1 MTLQE
6 FNTNF
11 DLLYNNIA
19 SNQAPGLD
27 EYEKSVFLT
36 NAQLELVKNYFNPKG
51 NKYQEGF
58 DQSPKRQ
65 LDFSTITDLMVY
77 NITDA
82 LPNNVVR
89 FNEDS
94 IVFSYNDN
102 FLFIIQELATVTDS
116 VTGTDKNVN
125 IRGITNVEYM
135 MAMNKPYKY
144 PFKHEGWRIIHNTGV
159 RKLELLLS
167 YGDHLKS
174 YKIRYIKRPTPII
187 LTDLNEG
194 SYLGS
199 GLTIDGLS
207 TPTPCILDE
216 SMHAEIVQR
225 AVELAKMSYDSQNV
239 QENIIQAGART
250 E

>member
-77 NITDA
+77 NIEDA
-82 LPNNVVR
+82 LGGDVVK
-89 FNEDS
+89 FNAGS
-94 IVFSYNDN
+94 IVFPYNDN
-102 FLFIIQELATVTDS
+102 FLFII
-116 VTGTDKNVN
+116 
-125 IRGITNVEYM
+125 
-135 MAMNKPYKY
+135 
-144 PFKHEGWRIIHNTGV
+144 
-159 RKLELLLS
+159 
-167 YGDHLKS
+167 
-174 YKIRYIKRPTPII
+174 
-187 LTDLNEG
+187 
-194 SYLGS
+194 
-199 GLTIDGLS
+199 
-207 TPTPCILDE
+207 
-216 SMHAEIVQR
+216 
-225 AVELAKMSYDSQNV
+225 
-239 QENIIQAGART
+239 
-250 E
+250 

>member
-65 LDFSTITDLMVY
+65 LDFSTITDLVVY
-77 NITDA
+77 NNTDA

-94 IVFSYNDN
+94 IVFPYNDN

-116 VTGTDKNVN
+116 VTGRDKNVN

-144 PFKHEGWRIIHNTGV
+144 HFKHEGWRIIHNTDD

-167 YGDHLKS
+167 YGDRLKS

-187 LTDLNEG
+187 LTDL
-194 SYLGS
+194 SSL
-199 GLTIDGLS
+199 GLTIDGIS
-207 TPTPCILDE
+207 TPTDCILDE
-216 SMHAEIVQR
+216 AMHAEIVQR

>member
-19 SNQAPGLD
+19 SNHAPGLD

-77 NITDA
+77 SITDA
-82 LPNNVVR
+82 LSNVVK

-94 IVFSYNDN
+94 IVFPYNDD

-116 VTGTDKNVN
+116 VTRTDKNVN

-144 PFKHEGWRIIHNTGV
+144 PFKHEGWRIIHNTGD

-167 YGDHLKS
+167 YGDRLKS

-187 LTDLNEG
+187 LTDL
-194 SYLGS
+194 SPL
-199 GLTIDGLS
+199 GLTIDGIS
-207 TPTPCILDE
+207 APTDCILDE
-216 SMHAEIVQR
+216 AMHAEIVQR

>member
-65 LDFSTITDLMVY
+65 LDFSTITDLKVY

-82 LPNNVVR
+82 LSNVTK
-89 FNEDS
+89 FNDDS
-94 IVFSYNDN
+94 IVFPYDDN

-116 VTGTDKNVN
+116 VTGTNKNVN

-144 PFKHEGWRIIHNTGV
+144 PFKHEGWRIIHNTND

-167 YGDHLKS
+167 YGDRLKS

-187 LTDLNEG
+187 LTDL
-194 SYLGS
+194 SSL
-199 GLTIDGLS
+199 GLTIDGIS
-207 TPTPCILDE
+207 TPTDCILDE

>member
-77 NITDA
+77 NIMDA
-82 LPNNVVR
+82 LPNVVK

-94 IVFSYNDN
+94 IVFPYNDN

-116 VTGTDKNVN
+116 VTRTDKNVN

-144 PFKHEGWRIIHNTGV
+144 PFKHEGWRIIHNTDD

-167 YGDHLKS
+167 YGDRLKS

-187 LTDLNEG
+187 LTDL
-194 SYLGS
+194 SSL
-199 GLTIDGLS
+199 GLTIDGIS
-207 TPTPCILDE
+207 TPTDCILDE
-216 SMHAEIVQR
+216 AMHAEIVQR

>member
-65 LDFSTITDLMVY
+65 LDFSTITDLQVY

-82 LPNNVVR
+82 LTDVVK

-94 IVFSYNDN
+94 IVFHYNDD

-116 VTGTDKNVN
+116 VTLTDKNVN

-144 PFKHEGWRIIHNTGV
+144 PFKHEGWRIIHNTDD

-167 YGDHLKS
+167 YGDSLIS

-187 LTDLNEG
+187 LTDL
-194 SYLGS
+194 SPL
-199 GLTIDGLS
+199 GLTIDGIS
-207 TPTPCILDE
+207 APTECILDE
-216 SMHAEIVQR
+216 AMHAEIVQR

>member
-65 LDFSTITDLMVY
+65 LDFSTITDLLVY
-77 NITDA
+77 SPTNA
-82 LPNNVVR
+82 LSNVTK

-94 IVFSYNDN
+94 IVFPYNDD

-116 VTGTDKNVN
+116 VTGRYKNVN

-167 YGDHLKS
+167 YGDRFES

-187 LTDLNEG
+187 LTDLTPI
-194 SYLGS
+194 
-199 GLTIDGLS
+199 GLTIDGIS
-207 TPTPCILDE
+207 TPTDCILDE
-216 SMHAEIVQR
+216 AMHAEIVQR

>member
-65 LDFSTITDLMVY
+65 LDFSTITDLQVY

-82 LPNNVVR
+82 LTDVVK

-94 IVFSYNDN
+94 IVFPYNDN

-116 VTGTDKNVN
+116 VTMASKNIN
-125 IRGITNVEYM
+125 IRSITNVEYM

-144 PFKHEGWRIIHNTGV
+144 PFKHEGWRIIHNTDD

-167 YGDHLKS
+167 YGDRLRS

-187 LTDLNEG
+187 LTDL
-194 SYLGS
+194 LPL
-199 GLTIDGLS
+199 GLTIDGIS
-207 TPTPCILDE
+207 DPTDCILDE
-216 SMHAEIVQR
+216 AMHAEIVQR

>member
-19 SNQAPGLD
+19 SNRAPGLD

-65 LDFSTITDLMVY
+65 LDFSTITDLKVY

-82 LPNNVVR
+82 LPNVVK

-94 IVFSYNDN
+94 IVFPYDDN
-102 FLFIIQELATVTDS
+102 FLFIIQELATVIDS
-116 VTGTDKNVN
+116 VTGTNKNVN
-125 IRGITNVEYM
+125 IRSITNVEYM

-144 PFKHEGWRIIHNTGV
+144 PFKHEGWRIIHTTND

-167 YGDHLKS
+167 YGDRLRS

-187 LTDLNEG
+187 LTDL
-194 SYLGS
+194 SSL
-199 GLTIDGLS
+199 GLTIDGVS
-207 TPTPCILDE
+207 TPTDCILDE
-216 SMHAEIVQR
+216 AMHAEIVQR

>member
-1 MTLQE
+1 MTLEE

-65 LDFSTITDLMVY
+65 LDFSTITELQVY

-82 LPNNVVR
+82 LTNVVK

-94 IVFSYNDN
+94 IVFPYNDN

-116 VTGTDKNVN
+116 VTGTYKNIN
-125 IRGITNVEYM
+125 IRSITNVEYM

-144 PFKHEGWRIIHNTGV
+144 PFKHEGWRIIHNTDD

-167 YGDHLKS
+167 YGDRLKS

-187 LTDLNEG
+187 LTDL
-194 SYLGS
+194 SPLK
-199 GLTIDGLS
+199 IDGIS
-207 TPTPCILDE
+207 TPTECILDE
-216 SMHAEIVQR
+216 AMHAEIVQR

>member
-51 NKYQEGF
+51 NNYQEGF

-65 LDFSTITDLMVY
+65 LDFSTITDLKVY

-82 LPNNVVR
+82 LPNVVK

-94 IVFSYNDN
+94 IVFPYDDN
-102 FLFIIQELATVTDS
+102 FLFLI
-116 VTGTDKNVN
+116 
-125 IRGITNVEYM
+125 
-135 MAMNKPYKY
+135 
-144 PFKHEGWRIIHNTGV
+144 
-159 RKLELLLS
+159 
-167 YGDHLKS
+167 
-174 YKIRYIKRPTPII
+174 
-187 LTDLNEG
+187 
-194 SYLGS
+194 
-199 GLTIDGLS
+199 
-207 TPTPCILDE
+207 
-216 SMHAEIVQR
+216 
-225 AVELAKMSYDSQNV
+225 
-239 QENIIQAGART
+239 
-250 E
+250 

>member
-65 LDFSTITDLMVY
+65 LDFSTITDLKVY

-82 LPNNVVR
+82 LTNVVK

-94 IVFSYNDN
+94 IVFPYDDN
-102 FLFIIQELATVTDS
+102 FLFLIQELATVVDS
-116 VTGTDKNVN
+116 VTGTNKNIN
-125 IRGITNVEYM
+125 IRSITNVEYM

-144 PFKHEGWRIIHNTGV
+144 PFKHEGWRIIHNTDD

-167 YGDHLKS
+167 YGDRLRS

-187 LTDLNEG
+187 LTDL
-194 SYLGS
+194 SPL
-199 GLTIDGLS
+199 GLTIDGIS
-207 TPTPCILDE
+207 DPTDCILDE
-216 SMHAEIVQR
+216 AMHAEIVQR

>member
-36 NAQLELVKNYFNPKG
+36 KAQLELVKNYFNPKG

-77 NITDA
+77 SITDA
-82 LPNNVVR
+82 LPITNALPDINTNPSTRPPLSQTVVK

-94 IVFSYNDN
+94 IVFPYNDN
-102 FLFIIQELATVTDS
+102 FLFII
-116 VTGTDKNVN
+116 
-125 IRGITNVEYM
+125 
-135 MAMNKPYKY
+135 
-144 PFKHEGWRIIHNTGV
+144 
-159 RKLELLLS
+159 
-167 YGDHLKS
+167 
-174 YKIRYIKRPTPII
+174 
-187 LTDLNEG
+187 
-194 SYLGS
+194 
-199 GLTIDGLS
+199 
-207 TPTPCILDE
+207 
-216 SMHAEIVQR
+216 
-225 AVELAKMSYDSQNV
+225 
-239 QENIIQAGART
+239 
-250 E
+250 

>member
-65 LDFSTITDLMVY
+65 LDFSTITDLQVY

-82 LPNNVVR
+82 LTDVVK

-94 IVFSYNDN
+94 IVFPYNDN

-116 VTGTDKNVN
+116 VTRASKNIN
-125 IRGITNVEYM
+125 IRSITNVEYM

-144 PFKHEGWRIIHNTGV
+144 PFKHEGWRIIHNTDD

-167 YGDHLKS
+167 YGDSLIS

-187 LTDLNEG
+187 LTDL
-194 SYLGS
+194 SPL
-199 GLTIDGLS
+199 GLTIDGIS
-207 TPTPCILDE
+207 APTDCILDVA
-216 SMHAEIVQR
+216 MHAEIVQR

>member
-1 MTLQE
+1 MTLPE

-94 IVFSYNDN
+94 IVFPYNDN
-102 FLFIIQELATVTDS
+102 FLFII
-116 VTGTDKNVN
+116 
-125 IRGITNVEYM
+125 
-135 MAMNKPYKY
+135 
-144 PFKHEGWRIIHNTGV
+144 
-159 RKLELLLS
+159 
-167 YGDHLKS
+167 
-174 YKIRYIKRPTPII
+174 
-187 LTDLNEG
+187 
-194 SYLGS
+194 
-199 GLTIDGLS
+199 
-207 TPTPCILDE
+207 
-216 SMHAEIVQR
+216 
-225 AVELAKMSYDSQNV
+225 
-239 QENIIQAGART
+239 
-250 E
+250 

>member
-65 LDFSTITDLMVY
+65 LDFSTITDLLVY
-77 NITDA
+77 SPTNA
-82 LPNNVVR
+82 LSNVTK

-94 IVFSYNDN
+94 IVFPYNDN
-102 FLFIIQELATVTDS
+102 FLFIIQVLATVTDS
-116 VTGTDKNVN
+116 VTGRDKNVN
-125 IRGITNVEYM
+125 IRSITNVEYM

-167 YGDHLKS
+167 YGDRLIS

-187 LTDLNEG
+187 LTDL
-194 SYLGS
+194 SSL
-199 GLTIDGLS
+199 GLTIDGIS
-207 TPTPCILDE
+207 TPTDCILDE

>member
-1 MTLQE
+1 MNLQE

-94 IVFSYNDN
+94 IVFRYNDN
-102 FLFIIQELATVTDS
+102 FLFVTSSIPWLMRGGLYDGTSASGVFATS
-116 VTGTDKNVN
+116 
-125 IRGITNVEYM
+125 RS
-135 MAMNKPYKY
+135 A
-144 PFKHEGWRIIHNTGV
+144 
-159 RKLELLLS
+159 
-167 YGDHLKS
+167 
-174 YKIRYIKRPTPII
+174 
-187 LTDLNEG
+187 
-194 SYLGS
+194 GS
-199 GLTIDGLS
+199 GS
-207 TPTPCILDE
+207 PPP
-216 SMHAEIVQR
+216 QPP
-225 AVELAKMSYDSQNV
+225 
-239 QENIIQAGART
+239 AG
-250 E
+250 

>member
-65 LDFSTITDLMVY
+65 LDFSTITDLQVY

-82 LPNNVVR
+82 LTNVVK
-89 FNEDS
+89 FNEES
-94 IVFSYNDN
+94 IVFPYNDN

-116 VTGTDKNVN
+116 VTGTAKNIN
-125 IRGITNVEYM
+125 IRSITNVEYM

-144 PFKHEGWRIIHNTGV
+144 PFKHEGWRIIHTTDD

-167 YGDHLKS
+167 YGDRLRS

-187 LTDLNEG
+187 LTDL
-194 SYLGS
+194 SKL
-199 GLTIDGLS
+199 GLTIDGIS
-207 TPTPCILDE
+207 APTDCILDE
-216 SMHAEIVQR
+216 AMHAEIVQR

>member
-82 LPNNVVR
+82 LPNNVMR

-94 IVFSYNDN
+94 IVFPYNDN

-116 VTGTDKNVN
+116 VTRTDKNVN
-125 IRGITNVEYM
+125 IRSITNVEYM

-144 PFKHEGWRIIHNTGV
+144 PFKHEGWRIIHNTDD

-167 YGDHLKS
+167 YGDRLKS

-187 LTDLNEG
+187 LTDL
-194 SYLGS
+194 SPL
-199 GLTIDGLS
+199 GLTIDGIS
-207 TPTPCILDE
+207 TPTDCILDE
-216 SMHAEIVQR
+216 AMHAEIVQR

>member
-82 LPNNVVR
+82 LPNEDNPQNVVK

-94 IVFSYNDN
+94 IVFPYNDN
-102 FLFIIQELATVTDS
+102 FLFII
-116 VTGTDKNVN
+116 
-125 IRGITNVEYM
+125 
-135 MAMNKPYKY
+135 
-144 PFKHEGWRIIHNTGV
+144 
-159 RKLELLLS
+159 
-167 YGDHLKS
+167 
-174 YKIRYIKRPTPII
+174 
-187 LTDLNEG
+187 
-194 SYLGS
+194 
-199 GLTIDGLS
+199 
-207 TPTPCILDE
+207 
-216 SMHAEIVQR
+216 
-225 AVELAKMSYDSQNV
+225 
-239 QENIIQAGART
+239 
-250 E
+250 

>member
-19 SNQAPGLD
+19 SNRAPGLD

-65 LDFSTITDLMVY
+65 LDFSTITDLKVY

-82 LPNNVVR
+82 LPNVVK

-94 IVFSYNDN
+94 IVFPYDDN
-102 FLFIIQELATVTDS
+102 FLFIIQELATVIDS
-116 VTGTDKNVN
+116 VTGTNKNVN
-125 IRGITNVEYM
+125 IRSITNVEYM

-144 PFKHEGWRIIHNTGV
+144 PFKHEGWRIIHTTDD

-167 YGDHLKS
+167 YGDRLRS

-187 LTDLNEG
+187 LTDL
-194 SYLGS
+194 SSL
-199 GLTIDGLS
+199 GLTIDGVS
-207 TPTPCILDE
+207 TPTDCILDE
-216 SMHAEIVQR
+216 AMHAEIVQR

>member
-65 LDFSTITDLMVY
+65 LDFSTITDLKVY

-82 LPNNVVR
+82 LPNKVVR

-94 IVFSYNDN
+94 IVFPYNDN
-102 FLFIIQELATVTDS
+102 FLFII
-116 VTGTDKNVN
+116 
-125 IRGITNVEYM
+125 
-135 MAMNKPYKY
+135 
-144 PFKHEGWRIIHNTGV
+144 
-159 RKLELLLS
+159 
-167 YGDHLKS
+167 
-174 YKIRYIKRPTPII
+174 
-187 LTDLNEG
+187 
-194 SYLGS
+194 
-199 GLTIDGLS
+199 
-207 TPTPCILDE
+207 
-216 SMHAEIVQR
+216 
-225 AVELAKMSYDSQNV
+225 
-239 QENIIQAGART
+239 
-250 E
+250 

>member
-65 LDFSTITDLMVY
+65 LDFSTITDLKVY

-82 LPNNVVR
+82 LSNVTK
-89 FNEDS
+89 FNDDS
-94 IVFSYNDN
+94 IVFRYDDN

-116 VTGTDKNVN
+116 VTGRDKNVN
-125 IRGITNVEYM
+125 IRSITNVEYM

-144 PFKHEGWRIIHNTGV
+144 PFKHEGWRIIHNTDD

-167 YGDHLKS
+167 YGDSFKS

-187 LTDLNEG
+187 LTDL
-194 SYLGS
+194 SSL
-199 GLTIDGLS
+199 GLTIDGIS
-207 TPTPCILDE
+207 TPTDCILDE

>member
-65 LDFSTITDLMVY
+65 LDFSTITDLLVY
-77 NITDA
+77 SITDA
-82 LPNNVVR
+82 LPNVVK

-94 IVFSYNDN
+94 IVFPYNDS
-102 FLFIIQELATVTDS
+102 FLFIIQELATVIDS
-116 VTGTDKNVN
+116 VTGTNKNVN
-125 IRGITNVEYM
+125 IRSITNVEYM

-144 PFKHEGWRIIHNTGV
+144 PFKHEGWRIIHNADD

-187 LTDLNEG
+187 LTDL
-194 SYLGS
+194 STL
-199 GLTIDGLS
+199 GLTIDGVS
-207 TPTPCILDE
+207 TPTDCILDE
-216 SMHAEIVQR
+216 AMHAEIVQR

>member
-65 LDFSTITDLMVY
+65 LDFSTITDLKVY

-82 LPNNVVR
+82 LTNVVK
-89 FNEDS
+89 FNEES
-94 IVFSYNDN
+94 IVFPYNDN

-116 VTGTDKNVN
+116 VTGTAKNIN
-125 IRGITNVEYM
+125 IRSITNVEYM

-144 PFKHEGWRIIHNTGV
+144 PFKHEGWRIIHNTED

-167 YGDHLKS
+167 YGDRLRS

-187 LTDLNEG
+187 LTDL
-194 SYLGS
+194 STL
-199 GLTIDGLS
+199 GLTIDGMS
-207 TPTPCILDE
+207 APTDCILDE
-216 SMHAEIVQR
+216 AMHAEIVQR
-225 AVELAKMSYDSQNV
+225 AVELAKMSYASQNV

>member
-77 NITDA
+77 NINNA
-82 LPNNVVR
+82 LEDVVK

-94 IVFSYNDN
+94 IVFPYNDN

-144 PFKHEGWRIIHNTGV
+144 PFKHEGWRIIHNTDD

-187 LTDLNEG
+187 LDFTPP
-194 SYLGS
+194 
-199 GLTIDGLS
+199 GLKIDGLS
-207 TPTPCILDE
+207 DPTPCILDE